1 MASSASSIRPQTGPL
16 TPPDDVLPTKE
27 LLDLPNELIFQI
39 ATNYLNDKD
48 IWSLEQVCKLPLLSR
63 YLIGKIAIPEER
75 EHLRHQYLRMVERLT
90 RPPSNPLHIPRKE
103 MELPNS
109 LWERLHFVQT
119 GEIKGYREAM
129 RDLQDRF
136 TVIDKYFTPET
147 IFDLRN
153 RYWCLW
159 QLTHLSNQWM
169 AKVKQIQDLSI
180 DQRLDKLGVHDPF
193 YRIAYKVVLFFDR
206 IFVHHFSQITNPL
219 TPLSFRD
226 LATKTQKESVQIGEC
241 TVEEEVYQVRARGW
255 FRLSERADKVTF
267 VNQTQIYLTQD
278 PNASL
283 QSHGYHGHLT
293 SLTIHST
300 WKVPNSFRHDTY
312 ENAHEWETEKDQ
324 ATEVFSF
331 YVEPYLYGSTD
342 NPEGSNRLLDLKLVQ
357 IAVEIL
363 SRSEDVPKLSF
374 DVCRSDP
381 AVLSVCT
388 LHKREE
394 IFKSVKEHR
403 DSYPTL
409 FPPWEDYSSMYFYL
423 NRKDLFNGRACLN
436 AYEKKP
442 WKTIIKEESILFG
455 TGPVV
460 PHYWT
465 APPLCLQGQETMPP
479 PTKDLPI
486 RLASIKSSIN

>member
-75 EHLRHQYLRMVERLT
+75 EYLRHQYLRMVERLT

-255 FRLSERADKVTF
+255 LYDTNDFEATTF
-267 VNQTQIYLTQD
+267 INETQIYLTQD
-278 PNASL
+278 PDVPIED
-283 QSHGYHGHLT
+283 HGYHGHLT
-293 SLTIHST
+293 SLKILSIWNMLGRTKGDEGRETEST
-300 WKVPNSFRHDTY
+300 WK
-312 ENAHEWETEKDQ
+312 TEKAK
-324 ATEVFSF
+324 ATTLYSL
-331 YVEPYLYGSTD
+331 YVYPYFHGCTE
-342 NPEGSNRLLDLKLVQ
+342 NPEGSDRLLDLKLVQ

-363 SRSEDVPKLSF
+363 SRSEDVPKLTFWGS
-374 DVCRSDP
+374 RSDS
-381 AVLSVCT
+381 AVFSVCAPN
-388 LHKREE
+388 HEE
-394 IFKSVKEHR
+394 NIPVFIEITEHR
-403 DSYPTL
+403 TQYQTL
-409 FPPWEDYSSMYFYL
+409 FPPGKNYTTRSFDL
-423 NRKDLFNGRACLN
+423 NRQDLLIGTACLN
-436 AYEKKP
+436 AYEIKP
-442 WKTIIKEESILFG
+442 WKTIIKEAPILSG
-455 TGPVV
+455 TRPVI

-465 APPLCLQGQETMPP
+465 DPPPCLQGQETMPP
-479 PTKDLPI
+479 L
-486 RLASIKSSIN
+486 KS